1 MGEKETCW
9 RWFRYAAEDVKAAQ
23 AELDRM
29 ADQGWELEELG
40 LLCAKFRRAEQPRR
54 CWVESSRWK
63 SVRRKDENSRAE
75 YLELCDE
82 AGWGVGGGEPQ
93 TCSISGEK
101 KAPIPLPSR
110 PTARWSGR
118 ACCARPCGTGPITSF
133 S

>member
-82 AGWGVGGGEPQ
+82 AGWELVEESRDLFYFRG
-93 TCSISGEK
+93 K

-110 PTARWSGR
+110 PTAWWSGK